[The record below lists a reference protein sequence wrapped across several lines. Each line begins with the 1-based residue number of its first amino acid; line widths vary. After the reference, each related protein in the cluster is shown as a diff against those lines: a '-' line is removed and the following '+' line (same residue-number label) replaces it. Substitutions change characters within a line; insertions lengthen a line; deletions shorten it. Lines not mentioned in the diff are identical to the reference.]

1 MAGWAGLLI
10 IIGATAVTC
19 FTAKVLVRCI
29 ETLNERH
36 IAISTYDRLVQHT
49 FGWYGGLA
57 MKVMT
62 VAELYGGVVCMVVLH
77 AINWPTLLGVPPE
90 QLQQATVL
98 VAMLVC
104 SLAFPTLLVQTRHLA
119 TFAVAGLCATCA
131 VFVVTVVAPI
141 LAELPAADG
150 TACTLLDA
158 SNHDGDQMGHAL
170 LHVRGLGVAT
180 GLGLFAF
187 AGHATFPELW
197 KSMPAE
203 QRKRFGRSCDV
214 GFALAAG
221 FYCGLATLG
230 YYFFGDC
237 AADSLTLNLMSSSP
251 LLGSMATGCVLL
263 STFSSISVL
272 CVPVVRICTEAAACG
287 DRKQMA
293 ERRRHEQSG
302 GVGLWQ
308 PYDRRTWA
316 IKALLMIIAA
326 LLAVTVPNFGFLVS
340 MMGAVTCMLISFIL
354 PVMCN
359 IVVHRQQLSTLGLAS
374 NIAIVLL
381 GLVGM
386 AVGVQST
393 LERAS

>member
-1 MAGWAGLLI
+1 
-10 IIGATAVTC
+10 
-19 FTAKVLVRCI
+19 
-29 ETLNERH
+29 
-36 IAISTYDRLVQHT
+36 
-49 FGWYGGLA
+49 
-57 MKVMT
+57 
-62 VAELYGGVVCMVVLH
+62 
-77 AINWPTLLGVPPE
+77 
-90 QLQQATVL
+90 
-98 VAMLVC
+98 
-104 SLAFPTLLVQTRHLA
+104 
-119 TFAVAGLCATCA
+119 
-131 VFVVTVVAPI
+131 
-141 LAELPAADG
+141 
-150 TACTLLDA
+150 
-158 SNHDGDQMGHAL
+158 
-170 LHVRGLGVAT
+170 
-180 GLGLFAF
+180 
-187 AGHATFPELW
+187 
-197 KSMPAE
+197 MPAE

-308 PYDRRTWA
+308 PYERRTWA

-381 GLVGM
+381 GVVGM

-393 LERAS
+393 LERASLSVDDWLCYRYTLFLRGCIGIPKQVRLSDSSWTGRPTRDLNGRESELDWTQVKRD